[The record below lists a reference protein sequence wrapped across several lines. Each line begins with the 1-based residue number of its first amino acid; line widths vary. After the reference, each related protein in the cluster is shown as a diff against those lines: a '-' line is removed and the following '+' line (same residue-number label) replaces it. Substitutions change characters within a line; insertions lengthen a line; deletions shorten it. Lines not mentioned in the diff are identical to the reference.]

1 MSWPAQEVAEWQ
13 AFDSMSPI
21 GDHGAYLRSA
31 HEVAS
36 MAAKEGDTMDK
47 FMIPAMIARERNPH
61 MQSPEEMAG
70 ILGAMENAG
79 LTVAGEDV

>member
-1 MSWPAQEVAEWQ
+1 
-13 AFDSMSPI
+13 
-21 GDHGAYLRSA
+21 
-31 HEVAS
+31 
-36 MAAKEGDTMDK
+36 
-47 FMIPAMIARERNPH
+47 MIARERNPH